1 MPNALNTLLIIASLH
16 CATLAHA
23 ADVANTADTNLL
35 NASVALNLSE
45 DDYIG
50 EVPKVLTVS
59 RLAQSKED
67 SPSAVAVIDS
77 ATIRASGI
85 VDLPE
90 IFRLVPGFYI
100 GKNAGFIY
108 NSNHVVSYHGMASA
122 YADAD

>member
-1 MPNALNTLLIIASLH
+1 MINRLKSVVF
-16 CATLAHA
+16 ATCM
-23 ADVANTADTNLL
+23 L
-35 NASVALNLSE
+35 NACAASAVDATDIDANPLDNIAMQALSE

-50 EVPKVLTVS
+50 DVPKVLTVS

-67 SPSAVAVIDS
+67 SPSAVTVIDS
-77 ATIRASGI
+77 ATIRTSGI